1 MARRVDP
8 AQGQGSGTLRNL
20 RVMDSLARPGPPVAL
35 TANLPRYTS
44 YPTALHFGPMEEGLY
59 REWLSAMPA
68 GSPLSLYVHIPF
80 CHELCRYCGCHSSVT
95 RNDARIARY
104 AAALEQE
111 AGTLARALP
120 ADGLVQHLHLGG
132 GTPSALGGARLT
144 KLMGHLRALFPFS
157 PQAELSVELDPRSL
171 TQEVVGALATAGFNR
186 ASLGL
191 QDANAGVQERMGRIQ
206 PAGMVGAAV
215 TRLRSAGIRRINLDM
230 MYGLPGQDCDLVRA
244 TAALAAELGADRVAV
259 FGYAHLPWMKPSQ
272 RAIRMEELPG
282 PEARLRQAECA
293 ATALRAAGFT
303 RIGLDHFAR
312 PGDSLARASRDGR
325 LRRNFQGYTTDQAEH
340 LLGIGASSIG
350 AMPRGYAQNISDERG
365 YLAAVEAGRLP
376 IARGRALTAED
387 IVRRAAIERV
397 MCDLALDL
405 DALPP
410 EVLASARPGLEALEA
425 LGMIR
430 LGGAWLTVPEES
442 RPLLRHVAACFDAYL
457 GQGKGRH
464 SAAM

>member
-8 AQGQGSGTLRNL
+8 AQGQAGAPRATLPG
-20 RVMDSLARPGPPVAL
+20 MDTLARPAPPAAL
-35 TANLPRYTS
+35 SANLPRYTS
-44 YPTALHFGPMEEGLY
+44 YPTAPHFGPMEEGLY
-59 REWLSAMPA
+59 REWLTAMPPRSA
-68 GSPLSLYVHIPF
+68 LSLYVHIPF
-80 CHELCRYCGCHSSVT
+80 CHELCWYCGCHTSVT

-144 KLMGHLRALFPFS
+144 RLMARLRALFPFARE
-157 PQAELSVELDPRSL
+157 AELSVELDPRTL
-171 TQEVVGALATAGFNR
+171 TQEVVDALATAGFNR

-191 QDANAGVQERMGRIQ
+191 QDANPEVQERMGRIQ
-206 PAGMVGAAV
+206 PAEMVAAAV
-215 TRLRSAGIRRINLDM
+215 TRLRAAGIRRINLDM
-230 MYGLPGQDCDLVRA
+230 MYGLPGQDCDHVRA

-259 FGYAHLPWMKPSQ
+259 FGYAHVPWMKPSQ
-272 RAIRMEELPG
+272 KAIRLEDLPG
-282 PEARLRQAECA
+282 AEARLEQAEA
-293 ATALRAAGFT
+293 AAQALRAAGLVS
-303 RIGLDHFAR
+303 IGLDHFAR
-312 PGDSLARASRDGR
+312 PGDSMARASKDGR
-325 LRRNFQGYTTDQAEH
+325 LRRNFQGYTTDQAEY

-350 AMPRGYAQNISDERG
+350 ATPHGYAQNIPDERG

-376 IARGRALTAED
+376 IARGLTLTPED
-387 IVRRAAIERV
+387 ITRRAAIERV

-410 EVLASARPGLEALEA
+410 EVLATARPGLEALEA
-425 LGMIR
+425 QGMLR
-430 LGGAWLTVPEES
+430 LSRAWLTVPEES
-442 RPLLRHVAACFDAYL
+442 RPFLRHVAACFDAYL

-464 SAAM
+464 SAAV